1 MTAPAADNRPPSA
14 SQLRPVRRHR
24 VMLDAG
30 VAFDGA
36 QAKIAAE
43 IIWPA
48 DGVPARDPLALIC
61 LPGGSINRRYYD
73 LGGDERP
80 SYSFARCMAQSGMI
94 TVSIDHL
101 GVGES
106 TRPADE
112 FALTPNVLA
121 AANAHATGQVVEGL
135 KDGSLVPD
143 LRPLP
148 DLATIGVGHSMGG
161 MLTVMQQAI
170 DPRHIALVL
179 LGHSNGGQ
187 IKYLPQS
194 AHGLIGVPEAIA
206 DQIAAIAREFQATA
220 APDRLESPERRAI
233 FYGEKA
239 ERDGVEA
246 LKQARDVLLAVAGMQ
261 TLIPG
266 SIAPQM
272 KTIKVPVF
280 LGVGDQDIV
289 GPTHAIPS
297 ILPNSRDISLLVLP
311 DTGHCHFIF
320 ASRHS
325 LFERIAR
332 WTRMIRP

>member
-1 MTAPAADNRPPSA
+1 MSAAADSHPSK
-14 SQLRPVRRHR
+14 SPLRPVRRHR

-30 VAFDGA
+30 VALDGA
-36 QAKIAAE
+36 PSPKIAAE
-43 IIWPA
+43 IAWPA
-48 DGVPARDPLALIC
+48 DDNLLSPPLALVC
-61 LPGGSINRRYYD
+61 LPGGSINRRYFD
-73 LGGDERP
+73 LSADDQP
-80 SYSFARCMAQSGMI
+80 SFSFVRHMAHEGMI
-94 TVSIDHL
+94 TISIDHL

-112 FALTPNVLA
+112 FALTPNLLA
-121 AANAHATGQVVEGL
+121 AANVHATRQAVEGL
-135 KDGSLVPD
+135 KAGTLVPG

-179 LGHSNGGQ
+179 LGHSNAGH
-187 IKYLPQS
+187 IKFLPEP
-194 AHGLIGVPEAIA
+194 AHALIGVPEAIP
-206 DQIAAIAREFQATA
+206 DQIAAIARQFQATA

-239 ERDGVEA
+239 EKDGVAA
-246 LKQARDVLLAVAGMQ
+246 LKLARDTLLVVAGLQ

-272 KTIKVPVF
+272 KTIEVPVF

-289 GPTHAIPS
+289 GPTHAIPAV
-297 ILPNSRDISLLVLP
+297 LPNSRDISLLVLP

-320 ASRHS
+320 PSRHT
-325 LFERIAR
+325 LFERIAQ